1 MQDLTALLVLK
12 LKVEFN
18 VILIIAVMS
27 VCFMENKIVLIR
39 LFVCFWF
46 CFKFGKKSANLA

>member
-39 LFVCFWF
+39 LFVYFWF